1 MSSILIKNGLVI
13 TMNPSRE
20 IISDGAISMENNK
33 IVDIGKTD
41 ELKKL
46 KKMNKKISLTIT
58 YPPHM
63 KKHEYKI
70 KISPEKA
77 IDLIKKEYR
86 GWIVVR
92 EDPSGKFVT
101 TDLDKI
107 RYAESV
113 YLYFPL
119 AGG

>member
-1 MSSILIKNGLVI
+1 MG
-13 TMNPSRE
+13 
-20 IISDGAISMENNK
+20 
-33 IVDIGKTD
+33 IGKTD

-58 YPPHM
+58 YPPRM

-86 GWIVVR
+86 GWIVVI

-113 YLYFPL
+113 YLYVPL